1 MGGSVFGEFP
11 IIQGGA
17 ATLLAVVVWLILTGR
32 LVPRSVLDD
41 VRRDRDVRV
50 AEAREEA
57 AEWQA
62 TAKVSAEQV
71 STLLPE
77 MQTHTAL
84 LRALQPKDG
93 DT

>member
-1 MGGSVFGEFP
+1 MLGEFP

-32 LVPRSVLDD
+32 LVPRSVLED

-62 TAKVSAEQV
+62 AAKVSTEQMG
-71 STLLPE
+71 TLLPE
-77 MQTHTAL
+77 MQTHTML
-84 LRALQPKDG
+84 LKALQLPKEG
-93 DT
+93 EG

>member
-1 MGGSVFGEFP
+1 VGDLPV
-11 IIQGGA
+11 IQGGA
-17 ATLLAVVVWLILTGR
+17 TALLALVVWFILTGR

-62 TAKVSAEQV
+62 AAKVSASQV
-71 STLLPE
+71 DTLLPE

-84 LRALQPKDG
+84 LKALQPKEKP
-93 DT
+93 